1 MPIYE
6 YHCRQCEQTVEV
18 LVRGAGVG
26 LQCPNCGTPLSERR
40 ISASHH
46 RMSVG
51 HSAGGATCCGREERC
66 DKPPC
71 DSGGGCHRDCH

>member
-6 YHCRQCEQTVEV
+6 YHCRQCEKTVEV
-18 LVRGAGVG
+18 LVLGGNEP
-26 LQCPNCGTPLSERR
+26 LQCPNCGTPLADRL

-46 RMSVG
+46 RMS
-51 HSAGGATCCGREERC
+51 AGRNKGGGTCCGREERC
-66 DKPPC
+66 AKSPC